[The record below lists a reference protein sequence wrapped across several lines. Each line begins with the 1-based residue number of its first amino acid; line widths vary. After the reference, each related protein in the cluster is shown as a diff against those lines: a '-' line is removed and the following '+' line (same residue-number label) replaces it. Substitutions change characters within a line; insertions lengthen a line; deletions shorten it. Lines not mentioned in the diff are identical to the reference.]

1 MDRRF
6 PAWALLLSGAAHIG
20 LFAALGGSGSGSA
33 LVGGL
38 KPAATVTVQ
47 LNASA
52 DTTTQADTVP
62 PPPQRPSHAHA
73 STARAAV
80 RPHYFDAAEWTDA
93 PALIQDIA
101 ADQLLVSPRL
111 TAQPLRITLFINE
124 QGGVDRVEVGGEPL
138 PAFEKQLVD
147 MAFAVARFQAARA
160 GGLAVR
166 SRLDIEL
173 KLENMRADPVP
184 AETSAAMSS
193 S

>member
-1 MDRRF
+1 MGRRF

-20 LFAALGGSGSGSA
+20 LLAALGASGSGSA
-33 LVGGL
+33 AVAGL
-38 KPAATVTVQ
+38 KPTAAMTVQ
-47 LNASA
+47 LHGVASMATHA
-52 DTTTQADTVP
+52 DAVP
-62 PPPQRPSHAHA
+62 PSPQPPSHAHA
-73 STARAAV
+73 YTARAAV
-80 RPHYFDAAEWTDA
+80 RPHYFEAAEWTDA

-147 MAFAVARFQAARA
+147 MAFAVARFQAARV
-160 GGLAVR
+160 GGLAVK

-173 KLENMRADPVP
+173 KLENMRSDPVP